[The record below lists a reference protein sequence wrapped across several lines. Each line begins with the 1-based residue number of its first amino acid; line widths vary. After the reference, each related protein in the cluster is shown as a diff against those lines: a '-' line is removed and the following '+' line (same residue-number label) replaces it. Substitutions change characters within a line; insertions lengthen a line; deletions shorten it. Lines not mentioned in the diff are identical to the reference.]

1 MDHLVQCEGWWE
13 VTLPPSLHNPMR
25 AAAFLGAAALGLLAA
40 VALVASGAGT
50 ASPATRASVQPSLL
64 LQRGFV
70 RRARRFQGLEEAP
83 AEEGAEEEEEE
94 EPKP

>member
-1 MDHLVQCEGWWE
+1 
-13 VTLPPSLHNPMR
+13 MR
-25 AAAFLGAAALGLLAA
+25 AAAFLGVAALGLLAA

-50 ASPATRASVQPSLL
+50 SSPATRSSVQPSLL

-94 EPKP
+94 PKP